1 MAQVRVSYD
10 DKKLRRNLK
19 NFDSNL
25 SRSLAIVTDRRA
37 AITEGELKQRAPWTD
52 DTGAARAGL
61 MAIPNHG
68 PGFIEILMTY
78 SVDYGIWLEIANNR
92 KYAVIGPMMRIAGD
106 ALMKDLQNLIEHM
119 ERMT

>member
-1 MAQVRVSYD
+1 M
-10 DKKLRRNLK
+10 
-19 NFDSNL
+19 
-25 SRSLAIVTDRRA
+25 
-37 AITEGELKQRAPWTD
+37 
-52 DTGAARAGL
+52 
-61 MAIPNHG
+61 M
-68 PGFIEILMTY
+68 Y